1 LSKIEVDTVEP
12 QSGTSLTLGASG
24 DTITIP
30 AGATFDSSAATTTLP
45 ATVVT
50 TTGTQTLSNKTIDAT
65 QLTGTVATSNLGTG
79 TADATT
85 FLRGD
90 NSFASAGITEADQ
103 WRLTTSFTGDA
114 APIASNWE
122 RTDTSGWGN
131 IGTGMTQA
139 SGIFTFPSTGVYLV
153 SFNFYGSATTAQLYC
168 TASLEVTVNN
178 STYVPAAYADT
189 QFYGGTSY
197 NTTMLQYFVNV
208 TDVSTHK
215 VRFVIDAVSASTTT
229 IGSSTNTGTGATFIR
244 LGAT

>member
-178 STYVPAAYADT
+178 SSYVTAAYSDT

-197 NTTMLQYFVNV
+197 NTTMLQYFVDV

>member
-1 LSKIEVDTVEP
+1 LSKIEVDAVEP

-90 NSFASAGITEADQ
+90 QTYAAAGGTNTPAFSAYANTDQNNLTDNTWVKLQMNAEFYDTDSKYDITNYRFTPTIAGTYMFGASVYVDGNDTRDTTEIAFYKNGTKLFYASQNVDNDTKQ
-103 WRLTTSFTGDA
+103 QLTAVIELD
-114 APIASNWE
+114 
-122 RTDTSGWGN
+122 TDDY
-131 IGTGMTQA
+131 
-139 SGIFTFPSTGVYLV
+139 VE
-153 SFNFYGSATTAQLYC
+153 LY
-168 TASLEVTVNN
+168 
-178 STYVPAAYADT
+178 AYADVANDSVWAMNMDGT
-189 QFYGGTSY
+189 TSNNRCYWYGYKLIT
-197 NTTMLQYFVNV
+197 
-208 TDVSTHK
+208 
-215 VRFVIDAVSASTTT
+215 
-229 IGSSTNTGTGATFIR
+229 
-244 LGAT
+244 

>member
-1 LSKIEVDTVEP
+1 MSKIEVDTVEP

-30 AGATFDSSAATTTLP
+30 AGATFDSSAATTT
-45 ATVVT
+45 
-50 TTGTQTLSNKTIDAT
+50 
-65 QLTGTVATSNLGTG
+65 
-79 TADATT
+79 
-85 FLRGD
+85 
-90 NSFASAGITEADQ
+90 
-103 WRLTTSFTGDA
+103 
-114 APIASNWE
+114 
-122 RTDTSGWGN
+122 
-131 IGTGMTQA
+131 
-139 SGIFTFPSTGVYLV
+139 
-153 SFNFYGSATTAQLYC
+153 YC

>member
-1 LSKIEVDTVEP
+1 MSKIEVDTVEP

-90 NSFASAGITEADQ
+90 QTYAAAGGANT
-103 WRLTTSFTGDA
+103 
-114 APIASNWE
+114 PI
-122 RTDTSGWGN
+122 
-131 IGTGMTQA
+131 
-139 SGIFTFPSTGVYLV
+139 VLV
-153 SFNFYGSATTAQLYC
+153 SKSTTQ
-168 TASLEVTVNN
+168 SV
-178 STYVPAAYADT
+178 
-189 QFYGGTSY
+189 SY
-197 NTTMLQYFVNV
+197 NTVTVITFNVENIDTDSAFASNTFTVPSGKDGKYFAFLQVTSDDDLDNGLERINIRVNGTGVIEGNYKAPSADATMIC
-208 TDVSTHK
+208 VSTILDLS
-215 VRFVIDAVSASTTT
+215 VGDTVDATYFTYAGGTASIYGNDNHARATT
-229 IGSSTNTGTGATFIR
+229 
-244 LGAT
+244 LGIFKLI

>member
-1 LSKIEVDTVEP
+1 LSKIEVDAVEP

-90 NSFASAGITEADQ
+90 QTYAAAGGTNTPAFSAYANTDQNNLTDNTWVKLQMNAEFYDTDSKYDITNYRFTPTIAGTYMFGASVYVDGNDTRDTTEIAFYKNGTKLFYASQSVDNDTKQ
-103 WRLTTSFTGDA
+103 QLTAVIELD
-114 APIASNWE
+114 
-122 RTDTSGWGN
+122 TDDY
-131 IGTGMTQA
+131 
-139 SGIFTFPSTGVYLV
+139 VE
-153 SFNFYGSATTAQLYC
+153 LY
-168 TASLEVTVNN
+168 
-178 STYVPAAYADT
+178 AYADVANDSVWAMNMDGT
-189 QFYGGTSY
+189 TSNNRCYWYGYKLIT
-197 NTTMLQYFVNV
+197 
-208 TDVSTHK
+208 
-215 VRFVIDAVSASTTT
+215 
-229 IGSSTNTGTGATFIR
+229 
-244 LGAT
+244 

>member
-1 LSKIEVDTVEP
+1 MPFIGNKPASVPLTSADIADSIITSAKIVDGTIALVDLS
-12 QSGTSLTLGASG
+12 A
-24 DTITIP
+24 
-30 AGATFDSSAATTTLP
+30 
-45 ATVVT
+45 
-50 TTGTQTLSNKTIDAT
+50 TGTQ
-65 QLTGTVATSNLGTG
+65 
-79 TADATT
+79 DATT

-114 APIASNWE
+114 TPIASNWE

-131 IGTGMTQA
+131 IGTGMTEA

-178 STYVPAAYADT
+178 SSYVTAAYGDT

-197 NTTMLQYFVNV
+197 NNSMLQYFVDV

-215 VRFVIDAVSASTTT
+215 VRFVIDAVGANTTT